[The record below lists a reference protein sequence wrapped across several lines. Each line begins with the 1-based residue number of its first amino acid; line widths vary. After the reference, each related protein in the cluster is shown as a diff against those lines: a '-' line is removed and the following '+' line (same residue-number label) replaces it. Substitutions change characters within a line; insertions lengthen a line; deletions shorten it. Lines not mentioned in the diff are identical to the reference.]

1 MEQPIAIAIP
11 IANIFDYSSI
21 IRTEDPKPETR
32 NPKPGT
38 RLVDTYSARCLYFAV
53 MNSDNAVF
61 HGTTILL
68 VRKGNQIVIAGDG
81 QVTLGDT
88 VIKKSARKI
97 RRVYND
103 RVLVGFAGATADA
116 FALFS
121 RLEMK
126 LEQFQGNLNRA
137 AVELAQEWR
146 TDRALRHLE
155 AYLLATDGKSIYM
168 ISGTGDVIEP
178 DDGVLAVGSGG
189 VYALAA
195 ARALLRHTKMP
206 AGKIAQEALKI
217 ASEICVFTNSEITI
231 EEL

>member
-1 MEQPIAIAIP
+1 MNPSKTAI
-11 IANIFDYSSI
+11 
-21 IRTEDPKPETR
+21 
-32 NPKPGT
+32 
-38 RLVDTYSARCLYFAV
+38 
-53 MNSDNAVF
+53 

-68 VRKGNQIVIAGDG
+68 VKRGSRTAIAGDG
-81 QVTLGDT
+81 QVTIGDT
-88 VIKKSARKI
+88 VIKQSARKI
-97 RRVYND
+97 RRLFNG
-103 RVLVGFAGATADA
+103 RILVGFAGATADA

-121 RLEMK
+121 RLESK

-155 AYLLATDGKSIYM
+155 AFLLATDGTSTYLL
-168 ISGTGDVIEP
+168 SGNGDVIEP
-178 DDGVLAVGSGG
+178 DDGILAVGSGG

-206 AGKIAQEALKI
+206 VKDIACEALRI
-217 ASEICVFTNSEITI
+217 ASEICIFTNSEILV

>member
-1 MEQPIAIAIP
+1 MKSPR
-11 IANIFDYSSI
+11 D
-21 IRTEDPKPETR
+21 
-32 NPKPGT
+32 
-38 RLVDTYSARCLYFAV
+38 L
-53 MNSDNAVF
+53 F

-68 VRKGNQIVIAGDG
+68 VKRGNKTAIAGDG

-88 VIKKSARKI
+88 VIKQTAKKI
-97 RRVYND
+97 RRLYDN

-121 RLEMK
+121 RFEGK

-155 AYLLATDGKSIYM
+155 AFLLVTDGKATYL

-178 DDGVLAVGSGG
+178 DDGLLAVGSGG
-189 VYALAA
+189 HYALAA
-195 ARALLRHTKMP
+195 ARALMRHTRLT
-206 AGKIAQEALKI
+206 ARQIALESLKI
-217 ASEICVFTNSEITI
+217 ASQICVFTNSEISV

>member
-1 MEQPIAIAIP
+1 
-11 IANIFDYSSI
+11 
-21 IRTEDPKPETR
+21 
-32 NPKPGT
+32 
-38 RLVDTYSARCLYFAV
+38 
-53 MNSDNAVF
+53 MNSDKKVF

-68 VRKGNQIVIAGDG
+68 VKRGNRIVIAGDG

-88 VIKKSARKI
+88 VIKQNARKI

-121 RLEMK
+121 RLEVK

-146 TDRALRHLE
+146 MDRALRHLE

-168 ISGTGDVIEP
+168 LSGTGDVIEP
-178 DDGVLAVGSGG
+178 DDGVIAIGSGG
-189 VYALAA
+189 PYAHSAA
-195 ARALLRHTKMP
+195 KALIDFSNLDARRIAEEAM
-206 AGKIAQEALKI
+206 KIA
-217 ASEICVFTNSEITI
+217 ASICIYTNDRITV

>member
-1 MEQPIAIAIP
+1 
-11 IANIFDYSSI
+11 
-21 IRTEDPKPETR
+21 
-32 NPKPGT
+32 
-38 RLVDTYSARCLYFAV
+38 
-53 MNSDNAVF
+53 MNSENAVF

-68 VRKGNQIVIAGDG
+68 VKKGNRIVIAGDG

-88 VIKKSARKI
+88 VIKKSAKKI

-116 FALFS
+116 FALFA
-121 RLEMK
+121 RLEAK

-155 AYLLATDGKSIYM
+155 AFLLATDGKSTFL

-195 ARALLRHTKMP
+195 ARALLRHSKLP
-206 AGKIAQEALKI
+206 AAKIALEALKI
-217 ASEICVFTNSEITI
+217 ASEICVFTNGEII
-231 EEL
+231 VEEL

>member
-1 MEQPIAIAIP
+1 
-11 IANIFDYSSI
+11 
-21 IRTEDPKPETR
+21 
-32 NPKPGT
+32 
-38 RLVDTYSARCLYFAV
+38 
-53 MNSDNAVF
+53 MNSENNVF

-68 VRKGNQIVIAGDG
+68 VKRGRSTVVAGDG
-81 QVTLGDT
+81 QVTFGDT
-88 VIKKSARKI
+88 VLKKSARKI

-103 RVLVGFAGATADA
+103 SVLVGFAGATADA

-121 RLEMK
+121 RLEAK

-155 AYLLATDGKSIYM
+155 AHLLATDGESIYLL
-168 ISGTGDVIEP
+168 SGTGDVIEP
-178 DDGVLAVGSGG
+178 DDGILAVGSGG

-195 ARALLRHTKMP
+195 ARALLKHTKLP
-206 AGKIAQEALKI
+206 VKKIALEALKI
-217 ASEICVFTNSEITI
+217 AGEMCIFTNYEVIV